1 MDKTNSD
8 IDELQQFVNDTRQGR
23 YSEKIC
29 NIEKLQDV
37 RYEYEV
43 IEDINRVCENVI
55 LYGLSY

>member
-8 IDELQQFVNDTRQGR
+8 IDELLKFINDTRQGK
-23 YSEKIC
+23 YCEDVC
-29 NIEKLQDV
+29 NIEELQDV

-43 IEDINRVCENVI
+43 IEDVNRASENVI

>member
-8 IDELQQFVNDTRQGR
+8 INELQKFINDTRQGK
-23 YSEKIC
+23 YCEDVC

-43 IEDINRVCENVI
+43 IEDVNRASENVI